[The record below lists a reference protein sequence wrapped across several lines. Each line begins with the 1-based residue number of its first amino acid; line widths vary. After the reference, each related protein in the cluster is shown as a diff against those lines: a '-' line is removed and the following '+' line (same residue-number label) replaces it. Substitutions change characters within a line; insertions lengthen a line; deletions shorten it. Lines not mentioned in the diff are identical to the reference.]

1 MRVLSRALILDC
13 DGYETPV
20 FSADGR
26 HFAIRGNAYDN
37 SVEVFEF
44 PSLTRV
50 LATTLGE
57 PSPGYPYP
65 DEWLEQMRAWSRHNL
80 AFGAEP
86 GVLWVG
92 TPTGTLVEIDI
103 DAKSA
108 VEHDVLAGSPVT
120 ALCAT
125 AAGDLVVAAGTGEL
139 VLMSVQ
145 ADSAEHR
152 PTETRA
158 PHDLIAA
165 FLDSASEIPDGSDLE
180 EQLVVTNGAQTWEPG
195 DLETVNSAAGTD
207 PTWLRIHAAMNNA
220 IAQEK

>member
-1 MRVLSRALILDC
+1 MRVLRRALILDC
-13 DGYETPV
+13 DGYETPA

-50 LATTLGE
+50 LTTTLGE
-57 PSPGYPYP
+57 PSPDDPYS

-103 DAKSA
+103 DAKRA
-108 VEHDVLAGSPVT
+108 VGHDVLAGSPVT
-120 ALCAT
+120 ALCAN
-125 AAGDLVVAAGTGEL
+125 AAGDLIV
-139 VLMSVQ
+139 
-145 ADSAEHR
+145 
-152 PTETRA
+152 
-158 PHDLIAA
+158 AA
-165 FLDSASEIPDGSDLE
+165 FLDSAPEVPDGSDLDE
-180 EQLVVTNGAQTWEPG
+180 HLVVTDGTQTWVPG
-195 DLETVNSAAGTD
+195 DLETANSAAETD
-207 PTWLRIHAAMNNA
+207 PTWLRIRAATNNA

>member
-1 MRVLSRALILDC
+1 
-13 DGYETPV
+13 V

-65 DEWLEQMRAWSRHNL
+65 AEWLAQMRAWSRHNL

-103 DAKSA
+103 DGKHA

-120 ALCAT
+120 ALCAN
-125 AAGDLVVAAGTGEL
+125 AAGDLVVASGTGEL
-139 VLMSVQ
+139 VLISVQ

-152 PTETRA
+152 SAETRA
-158 PHDLIAA
+158 PHELIAA
-165 FLDSASEIPDGSDLE
+165 FLDSASEVPDHSELD
-180 EQLVVTNGAQTWEPG
+180 EQLVVTNGTRTWEPG
-195 DLETVNSAAGTD
+195 DLKTVNSAAGTD
-207 PTWLRIHAAMNNA
+207 PTWLQIRAAMNNA